1 VPDLPDAPDVPEG
14 ARGPGGARGRDGS
27 DRPGAHGGPDAD
39 ATPDEMTDA
48 LTEALTEQ
56 SVIDPAA
63 GREFGDDPS
72 AMSAGKLQQ
81 RAVRGAAW
89 TAMQTLIAIPI
100 AFAVNL
106 VVARV
111 LGAADYGRLALLTAL
126 MEFVS
131 SLLTTG
137 FATAVIQFGA
147 KAHAAG
153 RRSDVARL
161 LSQWQG
167 FRLIF
172 VMPVLAGV
180 VLFSADVPVEAMVV
194 AILFGVVLPSALDGG
209 AACLGIENKTDDGA
223 KIALVTTLATQAA
236 VLVVALT
243 ARTPDAV
250 WATRLIVGG
259 TAVALCLFRISPE
272 YRVAVL
278 RPIFPRRMPDG
289 FWRFA
294 IPMGVAGVVG
304 GLVSSRSEVFV
315 MNWLAT
321 PAALGVYALAFGLAV
336 HAFAPAQA
344 IVGPLIPAISGL
356 REVDEGAVRPAFRR
370 VIRAGST
377 VVGGVE
383 AAALAPLALL
393 VPVLYGAEFADASPV
408 VVALGVSA
416 GLATVGGPVFAF
428 VSARL
433 SGRAIL
439 LANVAALVVDLV
451 LAVALIP
458 PLGVWG
464 AVIANASGV
473 LTSLTILSTRELRS
487 LEIPAWTALR
497 DALPA
502 VLGSVVAVTLY
513 AAASSLPGPALA
525 RAIGTAVVGAALYLG
540 LVRLCRTGLSVGDAG
555 AVLRVVPRRVHAP
568 ARLGVSLLSAT
579 RPTDEGASA

>member
-1 VPDLPDAPDVPEG
+1 
-14 ARGPGGARGRDGS
+14 
-27 DRPGAHGGPDAD
+27 
-39 ATPDEMTDA
+39 M
-48 LTEALTEQ
+48 
-56 SVIDPAA
+56 IDPAA
-63 GREFGDDPS
+63 AREVGDDPS
-72 AMSAGKLQQ
+72 AMSAGNLQQ
-81 RAVRGAAW
+81 HAVRGAAW
-89 TAMQTLIAIPI
+89 TAIHTLIAIPI

-137 FATAVIQFGA
+137 VATAVIQFGA

-153 RRSDVARL
+153 RRADVARL

-172 VMPVLAGV
+172 VMPVLTGV
-180 VLFSADVPVEAMVV
+180 VLFSADVPAGAMAL
-194 AILFGVVLPSALDGG
+194 AILFGVVIPSTLDGA
-209 AACLGIENKTDDGA
+209 AACLGIENKTADGA
-223 KIALVTTLATQAA
+223 KIALVTTIATQAA

-243 ARTPDAV
+243 VRTPDAV

-259 TAVALCLFRISPE
+259 TAVLLCMFRISPE
-272 YRVAVL
+272 YRWAVL
-278 RPIFPRRMPDG
+278 RPVFPRRMPDG

-294 IPMGVAGVVG
+294 IPMGIAGVIG

-321 PAALGVYALAFGLAV
+321 PAELGIYALAFGLAV

-356 REVDEGAVRPAFRR
+356 REVDEGAIRPAFRR

-377 VVGGVE
+377 IVGGVE

-408 VVALGVSA
+408 VLALGVSA
-416 GLATVGGPVFAF
+416 GIATVGGPVFAF

-433 SGRAIL
+433 SGRSIL
-439 LANVAALVVDLV
+439 VANATALVVDLG

-458 PLGVWG
+458 TLGVWG
-464 AVIANASGV
+464 AVIANAAGV
-473 LTSLTILSTRELRS
+473 LTSLMILATRELQA
-487 LEIPAWTALR
+487 LEIPVGTAMG

-502 VLGSVVAVTLY
+502 FLGSALAVALYVTG
-513 AAASSLPGPALA
+513 AQAPGPPIA
-525 RAIGTAVVGAALYLG
+525 RAIGAAVVGAALYVA
-540 LVRLCRTGLSVGDAG
+540 LVRICRTGLARDDAA
-555 AVLRVVPRRVHAP
+555 AVQRAVP
-568 ARLGVSLLSAT
+568 ARVQRQATFAVQLLTART
-579 RPTDEGASA
+579 AHEGRDSH